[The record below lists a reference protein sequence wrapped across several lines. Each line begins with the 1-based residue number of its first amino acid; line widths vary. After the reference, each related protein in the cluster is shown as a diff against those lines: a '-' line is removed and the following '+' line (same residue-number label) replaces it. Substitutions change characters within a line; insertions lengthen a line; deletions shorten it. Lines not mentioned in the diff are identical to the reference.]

1 MQTINLNLYEKTI
14 IPVLCAKQGDV
25 GRKFKAVIT
34 DGGEGYQIPAGAVF
48 SVWYSGSS
56 GEGNY
61 TAIGNR
67 SAFNIDGNAVTVELI
82 TQMLANAGAGLMCLV
97 MNSADGSQLATWN
110 IPYVAECLPG
120 AGSAAAQQ
128 YYTAFSENVRRS
140 ESAAQTAELAAGNAT
155 GVLANS
161 VRMMGDINSMDALPT
176 DEACLFRALDSNWGG
191 VLPSIYAAY
200 ARLRSGRDGNYTT
213 WLGGNG
219 SDLYYTMTSDGDK
232 PTAESWKRI
241 AFTNEVVQPADM
253 AAALAQKAPAGFGY
267 GETMTYLIESKNLNT
282 RLDEILSTMA
292 DQTAKQIQIY
302 DQSFSNVAY
311 ICTLWRFT
319 GDYAVVDA
327 VSYGGYRAVKCK
339 WGGVWYPWTWEN
351 PPLFPGHEY
360 RTTQMWNGKTVHV
373 KALQGAMPS
382 GSASIELPIMNG
394 SQIVSIDAL
403 YYVSGEDCAYFFN
416 VGESATLSTE
426 FNTLQLYYAGSEEA
440 NYRIIVKYV
449 ED

>member
-1 MQTINLNLYEKTI
+1 MQTINLNLYQKTI

-48 SVWYSGSS
+48 SVWYSGAS

-61 TAIGNR
+61 TAIDGK
-67 SAFNIDGNAVTVELI
+67 SAFSVSGDTVTVELI
-82 TQMLANAGAGLMCLV
+82 TQMLANAGAGLLCLV
-97 MNSADGSQLATWN
+97 MNSVDGSQLATWN

-120 AGSAAAQQ
+120 AGSVAAQQ

-161 VRMMGDINSMDALPT
+161 VRMMGDINSVDALPA
-176 DEACLFRALDSNWGG
+176 DEACLFRVLDSNWGG

-219 SDLYYTMTSDGDK
+219 ADFYYTMTSDGNM
-232 PTAESWKRI
+232 PTAGSWKKI
-241 AFTNEVVQPADM
+241 AFADEK
-253 AAALAQKAPAGFGY
+253 LP
-267 GETMTYLIESKNLNT
+267 YLVESENLDA
-282 RLDEILSTMA
+282 RLNEILSTMA
-292 DQTAKQIQIY
+292 DQTTKQIQIY
-302 DQSFSNVAY
+302 DQGFSTVAY

-327 VSYGGYRAVKCK
+327 VSYGGHRAVKCK
-339 WGGVWYPWTWEN
+339 WGGTWYQWTWEN
-351 PPLFPGHEY
+351 PPMFPGQEY
-360 RTTQMWNGKTVHV
+360 RTTQMWNGKTVCTMVIDCGHIMAGDEGNI
-373 KALQGAMPS
+373 ALPAGLAEVVRLNATARMTNNGNSYRHAPDGFVVRPHNGYLDIVVDDQGDIYNLM
-382 GSASIELPIMNG
+382 
-394 SQIVSIDAL
+394 V
-403 YYVSGEDCAYFFN
+403 
-416 VGESATLSTE
+416 
-426 FNTLQLYYAGSEEA
+426 QLWYT
-440 NYRIIVKYV
+440 K
-449 ED
+449 D